1 MPDQSALRP
10 GVFLDRDGTVA
21 EEVGYL
27 NHAGHFRIFPF
38 AAAAIRRLNR
48 ANSRVIV
55 VTIANDL
62 SHAADRILR
71 QQK

>member
-1 MPDQSALRP
+1 MPEQSARRL
-10 GVFLDRDGTVA
+10 GVFLDRDGAVA
-21 EEVGYL
+21 EEADYL
-27 NHAGHFRIFPF
+27 NHASRFCIFSF

-62 SHAADRILR
+62 SHAADWILR

>member
-1 MPDQSALRP
+1 MPKQSALRP

-21 EEVGYL
+21 EEAGYL
-27 NHAGHFRIFPF
+27 NHASRFRIFSF

-48 ANSRVIV
+48 ANSRVIA

-62 SHAADRILR
+62 SHAADWILR
-71 QQK
+71 QQT